1 MAEFGE
7 KTIGILP
14 NSDHQKLIAVL
25 KKAEPVYDRLL
36 WNNSAQK
43 GITQKEE
50 LEKYASKASE
60 IFSRFQHFYNSSWSA
75 GIPFIVALYPI
86 PGKSGNSTATAH
98 ANSLCVGM
106 FTDDTK
112 YMETIGVVLHEM
124 CHVLYDEQPQEF
136 QHEIEGWFAANKSPY
151 RQYAYNFFDEA
162 LATALGNGWGYKNIS
177 GQSDTAEWYNNE
189 YINGFAK
196 ELYPLVADYIN
207 GHRQLDKP
215 FVDSAIALFAKR
227 FPNAVSDYG
236 ILLNRVA
243 LYSDAESAT
252 ESEDLMNIVGE
263 KFQLTNTYSSSPLL
277 DKTTLALLET
287 SPQTQLITIY
297 KNHKENLGA
306 LKKIFPQLSKMNS
319 ASLPAN
325 GLLSFYDKAGR
336 PVIILYATDQKHLK
350 DLVAKMAGLK
360 YFDTKTIVQK

>member
-1 MAEFGE
+1 
-7 KTIGILP
+7 
-14 NSDHQKLIAVL
+14 
-25 KKAEPVYDRLL
+25 
-36 WNNSAQK
+36 
-43 GITQKEE
+43 
-50 LEKYASKASE
+50 
-60 IFSRFQHFYNSSWSA
+60 
-75 GIPFIVALYPI
+75 
-86 PGKSGNSTATAH
+86 
-98 ANSLCVGM
+98 M

-124 CHVLYDEQPQEF
+124 CHVLYDEQPNEF
-136 QHEIEGWFAANKSPY
+136 QHTIEKWFAANKSPY

-177 GQSDTAEWYNNE
+177 GQADTAEWYRNE

-196 ELYPLVADYIN
+196 ELYPLAADYIN
-207 GHRQLDKP
+207 GHQQLDKP
-215 FVDSAIALFAKR
+215 FVDSAIALFAKK
-227 FPNAVSDYG
+227 FPNTVSDYG

-252 ESEDLMNIVGE
+252 ESEDLMNIVSE

-287 SPQTQLITIY
+287 SPQTQLVTIY

-325 GLLSFYDKAGR
+325 TLLSFYDKAGR

-350 DLVAKMAGLK
+350 GLVAKMAGLK